1 MYKGYKIAA
10 VVPAHN
16 EANQIK
22 EVIVTMPDI
31 VDIIAITDDVSSD
44 DTASIAEATG
54 DDRVIVTR
62 HKKNT
67 GVGGAI
73 ISSHAVAISK
83 GSQINVVFAGDGQ
96 MDPDYLTQLLDPIV
110 EGKYGYAKGTRLFSK
125 NSHAGM
131 PKYRIFG
138 NYALSYIHKAIS
150 GYWHI
155 NDPQNGY
162 TAVTADVLKTID
174 YEKLSIGYEFEND
187 ILSKMNEYKI
197 PVIDINIPARYRDEV
212 SGIKLSK
219 VIPALLKN
227 FATSYTKRI
236 FRRYIKK
243 FSVIPVVCVGA
254 FSFGVVSSVFGVVS
268 LGLGAFVF
276 GVLAIVLSIIL
287 LSLFDYSQ
295 EPKPWNSTNKSV

>member
-16 EANQIK
+16 ESNQIK

-54 DDRVIVTR
+54 DERVIVTR
-62 HKKNT
+62 HKTNT

-73 ISSHAVAISK
+73 ISSHSVAIAK

-110 EGKYGYAKGTRLFSK
+110 EGKYGYTKGTRLFSK
-125 NSHAGM
+125 NSHYGM

-162 TAVTADVLKTID
+162 TAVTVDVLKTIN

-236 FRRYIKK
+236 YRRYIKK
-243 FSVIPVVCVGA
+243 LSIIPCVCVGV
-254 FSFGVVSSVFGVVS
+254 FGFGITSSVYGIATLNLWAS
-268 LGLGAFVF
+268 IIG
-276 GVLAIVLSIIL
+276 VLSIVSSILL

-295 EPKPWNSTNKSV
+295 EPRAWAAKEQRV